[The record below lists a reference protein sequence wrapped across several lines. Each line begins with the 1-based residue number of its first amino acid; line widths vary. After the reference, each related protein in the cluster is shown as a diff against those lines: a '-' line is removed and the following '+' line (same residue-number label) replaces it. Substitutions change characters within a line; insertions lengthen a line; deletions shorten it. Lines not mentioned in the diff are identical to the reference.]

1 VFEKREHGESGFLPK
16 PLFKKVPMVGTTRIL
31 DNVSIRVYTLIYIQS
46 GARMHTAKL
55 FKNGRSQAVRL
66 PKEYALPG
74 DEVYVKRINGV
85 VMLIPKDGD
94 PWGPFV
100 DSLDKFSDDFLSF
113 KRDQGMLERR
123 DTIK

>member
-1 VFEKREHGESGFLPK
+1 
-16 PLFKKVPMVGTTRIL
+16 
-31 DNVSIRVYTLIYIQS
+31 
-46 GARMHTAKL
+46 MHTAKL

-85 VMLIPKDGD
+85 VMLIPKDED

-100 DSLDKFSDDFLSF
+100 DSLDKFSDDFMSF
-113 KRDQGMLERR
+113 KRDQGAVERH
-123 DTIK
+123 DAIQ